1 MEAISTPAAGR
12 ASHLL
17 GHGTGV
23 RIRGL
28 VSADRGALA
37 EMFARL
43 SPETIHRRFHA
54 PYPRVP
60 EWALDRFIGA
70 AGRERG
76 SLVAVAGAGIVG
88 HAMYAGLGNGREA
101 EVAVVVEDGWQSR
114 GVGKLLLTGLAVEAR
129 GRGVEVFICYTL
141 AENRRAGRLISAVFD
156 EVDTRASGPQYEL
169 RAPLGSLKS
178 VDR

>member
-1 MEAISTPAAGR
+1 MEAISNPAAGR
-12 ASHLL
+12 ATQLPV
-17 GHGTGV
+17 HGTGV
-23 RIRGL
+23 CIRRMG
-28 VSADRGALA
+28 SADRGALA

-60 EWALDRFIGA
+60 GWALDRFIGT
-70 AGRERG
+70 GRDQR
-76 SLVAVAGAGIVG
+76 SLVAVVGARIVG
-88 HAMYAGLGNGREA
+88 HAMYVGLDNGREA

-114 GVGKLLLTGLAVEAR
+114 GIGKLLLAALATEAR
-129 GRGVEVFICYTL
+129 SRGVEVFICYTL

-156 EVDTRASGPQYEL
+156 EVDTRVAGLQYEL
-169 RAPLGSLKS
+169 RAPLWSLTS

>member
-1 MEAISTPAAGR
+1 M
-12 ASHLL
+12 
-17 GHGTGV
+17 
-23 RIRGL
+23 
-28 VSADRGALA
+28 VSADRAALA

-60 EWALDRFIGA
+60 GWALDRLIGA
-70 AGRERG
+70 VGRDRG
-76 SLVAVAGAGIVG
+76 SLVAVVGARIVG
-88 HAMYAGLGNGREA
+88 HAMNVGIGDGREA

-114 GVGKLLLTGLAVEAR
+114 GVGKLLLAALATEAR
-129 GRGVEVFICYTL
+129 GRGVEVFTCYTL
-141 AENRRAGRLISAVFD
+141 AENLRAVRLISAVFD
-156 EVDTRASGPQYEL
+156 EVETRVAGPQYEL